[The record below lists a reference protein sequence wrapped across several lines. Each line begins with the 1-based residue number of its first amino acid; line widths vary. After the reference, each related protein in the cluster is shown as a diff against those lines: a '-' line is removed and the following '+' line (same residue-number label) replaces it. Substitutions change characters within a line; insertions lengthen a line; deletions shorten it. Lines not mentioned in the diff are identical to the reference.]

1 MANRR
6 RARVFRAR
14 IKALAKGG
22 NGVASVLSGQG
33 QNSILVPGTLP
44 GELVEIEQISKT
56 KASLLRILEPS
67 AHRIAPPC
75 TYANSCGGCDWMH
88 LDLAIQRR
96 TRPILVHDELHRVGI
111 PTPDIGSHHAE
122 MNLAYRAR
130 ARLAVV
136 GTSHGIIV
144 GFRASK
150 SRRIVP
156 VDTCLVLEPVLDI
169 ARAELASWLDGSEG
183 MGEVTL
189 MLGRNHL
196 PAIYVT
202 WKGTLN
208 ANVFASAQDNV
219 EQRRWAGVSIW
230 LDGATVPATMGDPR
244 GVALGVDGHD
254 LFIPPGGF
262 MQAHNQMNPTLVGH
276 VQSIAET
283 LGHPILELFAGSGNF
298 SIALARQTS
307 DLETVEQQDAAVA
320 AARSNLETRGLRAR
334 LRVDDA
340 EKTIV
345 RSAVRTVV
353 LDPPRTGA
361 KRAVQT
367 IAASRARD
375 VVMVSCDPATLA
387 RDSAILVHQG
397 RFELHRI
404 DVFEMFP
411 HTSHVETVACFRR
424 KR

>member
-1 MANRR
+1 
-6 RARVFRAR
+6 
-14 IKALAKGG
+14 
-22 NGVASVLSGQG
+22 
-33 QNSILVPGTLP
+33 
-44 GELVEIEQISKT
+44 
-56 KASLLRILEPS
+56 
-67 AHRIAPPC
+67 
-75 TYANSCGGCDWMH
+75 
-88 LDLAIQRR
+88 
-96 TRPILVHDELHRVGI
+96 
-111 PTPDIGSHHAE
+111 
-122 MNLAYRAR
+122 
-130 ARLAVV
+130 
-136 GTSHGIIV
+136 
-144 GFRASK
+144 
-150 SRRIVP
+150 
-156 VDTCLVLEPVLDI
+156 
-169 ARAELASWLDGSEG
+169 
-183 MGEVTL
+183 
-189 MLGRNHL
+189 
-196 PAIYVT
+196 
-202 WKGTLN
+202 
-208 ANVFASAQDNV
+208 
-219 EQRRWAGVSIW
+219 
-230 LDGATVPATMGDPR
+230 
-244 GVALGVDGHD
+244 
-254 LFIPPGGF
+254 
-262 MQAHNQMNPTLVGH
+262 
-276 VQSIAET
+276 
-283 LGHPILELFAGSGNF
+283 PILELFAGSGNF
-298 SIALARQTS
+298 SIALARQTP